1 MSRHVV
7 AMALMLVAACGG
19 TATPEAVDP
28 AVAVA
33 ELLDQDRAFAA
44 TSADTAL
51 LDVIRTMLRPDVR
64 LAVPGRGWVVGI
76 DEVVQAMRD
85 NPANAGVRLS
95 WTPVRGGVSADGRHG
110 FTFGFM
116 RLDRIDGTTMPLKYL
131 SYWVR
136 DADGWRMLAWKR
148 RPRPAGD
155 VPTQLMPPFV
165 PGVGVAAVM
174 DTAAMQE
181 FVASLRAAEQAFSD
195 DAQRIGIGAAFAQ
208 WGRPDA
214 VNMGGPDD
222 AGWLVGSEAIGAA
235 IGGGDTTTTS
245 PVHWSAD
252 DAVVAS
258 SGDLGI
264 TFGMIR
270 SHDASGSPIP
280 FFTIWARENPGETWR
295 YIAE

>member
-1 MSRHVV
+1 
-7 AMALMLVAACGG
+7 
-19 TATPEAVDP
+19 
-28 AVAVA
+28 
-33 ELLDQDRAFAA
+33 
-44 TSADTAL
+44 
-51 LDVIRTMLRPDVR
+51 
-64 LAVPGRGWVVGI
+64 
-76 DEVVQAMRD
+76 
-85 NPANAGVRLS
+85 
-95 WTPVRGGVSADGRHG
+95 VSADGQHG

-116 RLDRIDGTTMPLKYL
+116 TLHRIDGITMPLKYL

-136 DADGWRMLAWKR
+136 DHDGWRMLAWKR

-155 VPTQLMPPFV
+155 VPTAIMPPFV
-165 PGVGVAAVM
+165 PGPGVAATT
-174 DTAAMQE
+174 DTAAMQD

-195 DAQRIGIGAAFAQ
+195 DAQQIGIGAAFAR

-222 AGWLVGSEAIGAA
+222 AAWLVGSEAIGAA
-235 IGGGDTTTTS
+235 VGTGDSTTTS

-280 FFTIWARENPGETWR
+280 FFTIWARENPGAAWR